1 MVNCRDVELWLAPYV
16 DGEAPSG
23 TRAAVEAHLAEC
35 SPCRERVEKERA
47 TRAVLT
53 ARRSGLRA
61 CAPAALRA
69 RCAAQRAA
77 SADLANASPVAH
89 GTSDVARGTSH
100 VARERHVARN
110 TWHVTRWLPV
120 SVAATLLLAVGGLF
134 LYSALNQVEA
144 LAAQLA
150 VDHVKCAKFP
160 SEREDPAVAARQWA
174 AANGWTVQVPASAP
188 ERQLE
193 FISLRRCLVT
203 EGRTAHL
210 MYRWRGEP
218 LSVFVVPEALRDG
231 PGQHTIA
238 KLGHEAT
245 MWSANDRTY
254 VVLARGQ
261 PSDQE
266 IRPVVGYMKA
276 HVR

>member
-16 DGEAPSG
+16 DGEAPPG
-23 TRAAVEAHLAEC
+23 TRASVDAHLAEC
-35 SPCRERVEKERA
+35 PPCRARAEEERA
-47 TRAVLT
+47 ARAVVT
-53 ARRSGLRA
+53 ARRPDLRA
-61 CAPAALRA
+61 YAPARLRA

-77 SADLANASPVAH
+77 AAALANHASDAAP
-89 GTSDVARGTSH
+89 GTSH
-100 VARERHVARN
+100 VARG
-110 TWHVTRWLPV
+110 TWHVTRWLPL

-150 VDHVKCAKFP
+150 VDHVKCAQFAA
-160 SEREDPAVAARQWA
+160 ERQDPAVAARQWA

-218 LSVFVVPEALRDG
+218 LSLFVVPETLRDG
-231 PGQHTIA
+231 GGQHTIA
-238 KLGHEAT
+238 KLGHAAT

-261 PSDQE
+261 PSEE

>member
-1 MVNCRDVELWLAPYV
+1 MDKCRDIELWLAPYV
-16 DGEAPSG
+16 DGEAPPG
-23 TRAAVEAHLAEC
+23 TRASVEAHLGEC
-35 SPCRERVEKERA
+35 RSCRERVEKECTA
-47 TRAVLT
+47 RAVVT
-53 ARRSGLRA
+53 ARRPGLRA
-61 CAPAALRA
+61 CAPAQLRA

-77 SADLANASPVAH
+77 ARATSGAAH
-89 GTSDVARGTSH
+89 GTRRVAGERQLTRG
-100 VARERHVARN
+100 A
-110 TWHVTRWLPV
+110 WHVIPL
-120 SVAATLLLAVGGLF
+120 SVAATLVLAVGGLF
-134 LYSALNQVEA
+134 LYSALNQAEA

-160 SEREDPAVAARQWA
+160 SDRQDPAAAARQWA

-188 ERQLE
+188 DRQLE

-210 MYRWRGEP
+210 MYKWRGEP
-218 LSVFVVPEALRDG
+218 LSVYVVPEALRDG
-231 PGQHTIA
+231 PGQHTIDR
-238 KLGHEAT
+238 LGHEAI

-261 PSDQE
+261 PPEQE
-266 IRPVVGYMKA
+266 IKPVVGYMKA